1 MTADEHDHDHP
12 RARAHAHAHA
22 PVAVA
27 PLSRGGP
34 ATEDPGL
41 ITVAV
46 VDDHPLARHGV
57 AHILGAPPGSGTST
71 HASGTVSGDVCVSVS
86 VGSLAELEEA
96 LAAGA
101 APDVIVMDLYLDAD
115 TPALD
120 GVAALAATTRVMVM
134 SASARPADVLG
145 AIRAGAC
152 GYVTKHCSAE
162 LFVSAVETVAA
173 GGFSLSAELAD
184 ILQAELTRV
193 GGGPADPGSPRLSAR
208 EEETLSYVARGF
220 THAQIATR
228 LGVRKTTVDTYVER
242 IRAKL
247 QVGNKAEL
255 TRAALARMRRDS
267 TGPAP
272 L

>member
-1 MTADEHDHDHP
+1 MAAADHVP
-12 RARAHAHAHA
+12 RF
-22 PVAVA
+22 
-27 PLSRGGP
+27 P
-34 ATEDPGL
+34 AAEGASM

-46 VDDHPLARHGV
+46 VDDHPIARHGIAHVLTALPDANV
-57 AHILGAPPGSGTST
+57 AAV
-71 HASGTVSGDVCVSVS
+71 AS
-86 VGSLAELEEA
+86 VGSLTDLDAA
-96 LAAGA
+96 LTTGP
-101 APDVIVMDLYLDAD
+101 APDVIVMDLYLDGD

-120 GVAALAATTRVMVM
+120 AVAALSATTRVLVM
-134 SASARPADVLG
+134 SASGLPADVLG
-145 AIRAGAC
+145 AIRAGAS

-162 LFVSAVETVAA
+162 LLVAAVETVAA

-184 ILQAELTRV
+184 ILQAELTRRGPRYEDGLPHGDRPRPDEGPAY
-193 GGGPADPGSPRLSAR
+193 GGGARPRLSAR

-255 TRAALARMRRDS
+255 TRAALARLTPAPGVRPR
-267 TGPAP
+267 TGPR
-272 L
+272 

>member
-1 MTADEHDHDHP
+1 MTGDDHDH
-12 RARAHAHAHA
+12 
-22 PVAVA
+22 A
-27 PLSRGGP
+27 PLTTPPPSPGDP
-34 ATEDPGL
+34 APEDVGM
-41 ITVAV
+41 INVAV

-57 AHILGAPPGSGTST
+57 AHILGTPPGSCTSGE
-71 HASGTVSGDVCVSVS
+71 APADRSVNLSVS

-96 LAAGA
+96 LTAGA
-101 APDVIVMDLYLDAD
+101 HPDVIIMDLYLDSD
-115 TPALD
+115 VPALD
-120 GVAALAATTRVMVM
+120 AIATLAATTRVMVM
-134 SASARPADVLG
+134 SASGRTADVLG

-173 GGFSLSAELAD
+173 GGFSLSSELAD

-193 GGGPADPGSPRLSAR
+193 GGDPQGSGNPRLSAR

-255 TRAALARMRRDS
+255 TRAALARARH
-267 TGPAP
+267 TPTAHAP